1 MTSQEI
7 LIVILSMLASAFFA
21 GVEMAYVS
29 ANKLYFELQAKQGV
43 VTGQIISAFLK
54 QPSKFI
60 GTMLIGNTL
69 ALVVYGI
76 YMEGFLD
83 HEFEIWL
90 GMLPESLGFLN
101 NELIRV
107 LLPSLIATILILAV
121 AEFTPKSLFLL
132 NPDVFLEVLAIP
144 IWLVYH
150 TMYPLVYT
158 IVSASKWFIIH
169 ILRLNYSE
177 VKPIFGVTDLSNYLE
192 NINVPEGKKEEVADV
207 DTKIFNNALEFRQVK
222 IRDCMIPRT
231 EIVAVN
237 IEDGMKGLKKTLE
250 ESGHS
255 KILVYR
261 ETIEDVMGYCHSLA
275 MFKKPKDIESIL
287 NPILIVP
294 EAMSAQDLMIK
305 FTQER
310 KSVALVVDEFGGTSG
325 LVSLEDIIEEIFGD
339 IQDEYD
345 ESEDWV
351 EKKIDDRTFL
361 ISARHE
367 IDYLNEKYSW
377 NLPEGDYDTLGGLI
391 ITINEDLPRPNEVI
405 VLYPFQFQIVEMKD
419 ARIDIVKVTITGAI
433 PEEKK
438 PTKEIRH

>member
-1 MTSQEI
+1 MTSQEFLII
-7 LIVILSMLASAFFA
+7 LISMLASAFFS
-21 GVEMAYVS
+21 GIEMAYVS

-43 VTGQIISAFLK
+43 VTGQIMSAFLK

-76 YMEGFLD
+76 YMEGFLH
-83 HEFEIWL
+83 HEFELWL
-90 GMLPESLGFLN
+90 SQLPESLRFLN
-101 NELIRV
+101 NDLVRI
-107 LLPSLIATILILAV
+107 LLPALLATILILAV

-144 IWLVYH
+144 IWLVYYA
-150 TMYPLVYT
+150 MYPLVFA
-158 IVSASKWFIIH
+158 IVSASRWFIVNV
-169 ILRLNYSE
+169 LRLNYSE

-222 IRDCMIPRT
+222 VRDCMIPRT
-231 EIVAVN
+231 EIVAVD
-237 IEDGMKGLKKTLE
+237 IEEGMKGLKKMLQ

-261 ETIEDVMGYCHSLA
+261 ETIEDVVGYCHGLA
-275 MFKKPKDIESIL
+275 LFKKPKDIESIL

-325 LVSLEDIIEEIFGD
+325 LVSLEDIIEQIFGD

-345 ESEDWV
+345 DSEDWV
-351 EKKIDDRTFL
+351 EKKIDDRTYL
-361 ISARHE
+361 LSARHE
-367 IDYLNEKYSW
+367 IDYLNDKYGW
-377 NLPEGDYDTLGGLI
+377 NFPEGDYDTLGGLI
-391 ITINEDLPRPNEVI
+391 ITVNEDLPQTNEVVI
-405 VLYPFQFQIVEMKD
+405 LYPFQFQIMEMKD
-419 ARIDIVKVTITGAI
+419 ARIDTVKLTITGAI
-433 PEEKK
+433 PEERK
-438 PTKEIRH
+438 PSKEIRH